1 VEVVSLSSPSSP
13 SDFALKDQVRRW
25 ELLLEVGLDL
35 HAERN
40 FDLLLKKILHR
51 LTEVMRAERSSL
63 FLFDEDERELHSK
76 VAEGS
81 EEISLPVG
89 VGIAGEVAR
98 TGQSLNIPDVYRD
111 SRFNPAFDRRSGF
124 HTRSLLTV
132 PLKTS
137 RSGVIGVVQVLN
149 KVDGRP
155 FSEEDE
161 ELAEAFAATAAVAI
175 ETHQLFRELQQS
187 FDAVMKGLNAALDAR
202 DPAALGHSFMVQAF
216 ADALAKTMEVPDDE
230 RTLIHY
236 AAALHDF
243 GKIGVPDRILAKQ
256 SPLEG
261 AEREEYE
268 LHALKT
274 KILLERLNLVGDLAD
289 VAKIA
294 PFNHKRFGGGGFP
307 AGPPEKC
314 EIPLGARIIAVAD
327 ELHNL
332 RSSRYGNAPLTLE
345 GALER
350 IAAQAGERFDPGVVA
365 ALFRLSPE
373 LPAVEAEGR
382 RNYEAVRIH
391 FFEGGTGGSIRA
403 AAGT

>member
-1 VEVVSLSSPSSP
+1 
-13 SDFALKDQVRRW
+13 
-25 ELLLEVGLDL
+25 LEVGLDL
-35 HAERN
+35 HGERN
-40 FDLLLKKILHR
+40 FDLLLRKILHR
-51 LTEVMRAERSSL
+51 LTEVMGAERSSI
-63 FLFDEDERELHSK
+63 FLLDEEERELRSK

-81 EEISLPVG
+81 EEITVPLG

-98 TGQSLNIPDVYRD
+98 TGRSLRIPDVYRD
-111 SRFNPAFDRRSGF
+111 SRFDPAFDHRSGF
-124 HTRSLLTV
+124 RTHSLLTV

-137 RSGVIGVVQVLN
+137 RSGLIGVVQVLN
-149 KVDGRP
+149 KTDGGS
-155 FSEEDE
+155 FNEEDE
-161 ELAEAFAATAAVAI
+161 ELAEAFAGIAAVAI
-175 ETHQLFRELQQS
+175 ETKQLFLELEQS
-187 FDAVMKGLNAALDAR
+187 FDAVIKGLNAALDAR

-216 ADALAKTMEVPDDE
+216 ADALARIMELPGDQRRLV
-230 RTLIHY
+230 HY

-243 GKIGVPDRILAKQ
+243 GKIGVPDRILTKQ
-256 SPLEG
+256 SPLEE

-274 KILLERLNLVGDLAD
+274 KILLERLNLVGDLAE

-307 AGPPEKC
+307 PGPPEEF

-332 RSSRYGNAPLTLE
+332 RSSRYGNTPLPMD
-345 GALER
+345 GAVAR
-350 IAAQAGERFDPGVVA
+350 IAAQQGERFDPAVVA
-365 ALFRLSPE
+365 ALLKLCPE

-391 FFEGGTGGSIRA
+391 FS
-403 AAGT
+403 

>member
-1 VEVVSLSSPSSP
+1 MLLEVVFLLSPSPP
-13 SDFALKDQVRRW
+13 SDSALEDQVRRW

-35 HAERN
+35 HGERN

-63 FLFDEDERELHSK
+63 FLLDEDERELRSE

-81 EEISLPVG
+81 EEISVAVG

-111 SRFNPAFDRRSGF
+111 SRFNPIFDHRSGF
-124 HTRSLLTV
+124 HTHSLLTA
-132 PLKTS
+132 PLKTP
-137 RSGVIGVVQVLN
+137 RGGVIGVVQVLN
-149 KVDGRP
+149 KMDGQP
-155 FSEEDE
+155 FSTEDE
-161 ELAEAFAATAAVAI
+161 ELAEAFASIAAVAI
-175 ETHQLFRELQQS
+175 ETNQLFRELQQS
-187 FDAVMKGLNAALDAR
+187 FDAVINGLNAALDAR

-216 ADALAKTMEVPDDE
+216 ADALARTMELADDQ
-230 RTLIHY
+230 RRLIHY

-256 SPLEG
+256 STLEG
-261 AEREEYE
+261 VEREEYE

-274 KILLERLNLVGDLAD
+274 KILLERLNLVDDLGE

-307 AGPPEKC
+307 AGPPEGL

-327 ELHNL
+327 ELHSL
-332 RSSRYGNAPLTLE
+332 RSSRYGNTPLTLDE
-345 GALER
+345 AVER
-350 IAAQAGERFDPGVVA
+350 IAAQAGGRFDPVVVA
-365 ALFRLSPE
+365 ALLRLRPK
-373 LPAVEAEGR
+373 LPAVEVEGR
-382 RNYEAVRIH
+382 KNFEAVRIH
-391 FFEGGTGGSIRA
+391 FS
-403 AAGT
+403 